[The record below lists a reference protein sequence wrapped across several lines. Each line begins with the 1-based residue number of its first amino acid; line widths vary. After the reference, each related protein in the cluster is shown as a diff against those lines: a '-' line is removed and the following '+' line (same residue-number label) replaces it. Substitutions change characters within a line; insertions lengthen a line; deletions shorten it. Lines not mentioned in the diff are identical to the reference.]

1 MELHP
6 KNASSLESSNIIA
19 KEDNSVYKI
28 IEKMSRYGDCSTLQ
42 CSNQAMLDFHNSNL
56 KYPQTAPSRGLEGK
70 VYLEFIIEKDGS
82 FSNVKIVR

>member
-56 KYPQTAPSRGLEGK
+56 TQLGSK
-70 VYLEFIIEKDGS
+70 VKKNIEFRDISG
-82 FSNVKIVR
+82 FLVL